1 MPKAKQAKPKANA
14 KQVGANAPD
23 EVLDLTAAAAF
34 LKVSKP
40 TFYRWLAQGTITGFK
55 AGTQWRFY
63 RSELQKFLE
72 AEQPAALQ
80 EPAGLAQVINKAR
93 QERSLPP
100 IKWEQ
105 LAGEEEGA
113 QSAVA
118 LFWDTIFQEAIK
130 GRASDIHIDIN
141 QDQTLIRYRVDGVLN
156 EVLTLPREAA
166 RPLVARLKL
175 MADSDIS
182 ERRVPQDGR
191 IQLRIDGGDYD
202 FRTITVPTTWG
213 EAAVI
218 RILDQGSVLVG
229 LEKLGFYPEIQ
240 QAFERKLRE
249 PQGMVIVTGPA
260 GSGRTTT
267 LYAVLNVLNTP
278 AKKFVTIEDPVQYR
292 IRSMTQVH
300 VNRKMGLTYPV
311 AMRYFRRCDPDIILV
326 GDVEDL
332 ATAEACVQA
341 AMTGHMVLT
350 TMRPPYTADTITR
363 LLDMGL
369 EPFLIGAALTTVLAQ
384 RLARRVCKHCKTEY
398 RPSLALIER
407 LQAETGMDLTNGAFV
422 TGKGCPECRNT
433 GYRGRT
439 CLFEMLVMNDQLKEL
454 TLRRASTA
462 ELRQAAI
469 ESGMQ
474 TMFQDGLRKA
484 MDGITTIEEV
494 MRILGTDRAP

>member
-1 MPKAKQAKPKANA
+1 MAKAKQAKPKADA
-14 KQVGANAPD
+14 AQVGVSAED

-40 TFYRWLAQGTITGFK
+40 TFYRWLAQERIKGFK

-63 RSELQKFLE
+63 RKDLQKFLE
-72 AEQPAALQ
+72 TEEPVELR
-80 EPAGLAQVINKAR
+80 EPAGIRQAVDKAR
-93 QERSLPP
+93 KERNLPA
-100 IKWEQ
+100 IDWSQ
-105 LAGEEEGA
+105 VTGEEEGGE
-113 QSAVA
+113 SAAAVT
-118 LFWDTIFQEAIK
+118 WNTIFKEAIK
-130 GRASDIHIDIN
+130 GRASDIHLDVN
-141 QDQTLIRYRVDGVLN
+141 VDQTLIRYRVDGALN
-156 EVLTLPREAA
+156 EALTLPREAA

-175 MADSDIS
+175 MADTDIS

-218 RILDQGSVLVG
+218 RILDQSSVLAG

-278 AKKFVTIEDPVQYR
+278 AKKFVTIEDPVEYR
-292 IRSMTQVH
+292 IRGMTQVH

-311 AMRYFRRCDPDIILV
+311 AMRYFQRADPDIILV
-326 GDVEDL
+326 GDIEDL
-332 ATAEACVQA
+332 ATAEVCVQA
-341 AMTGHMVLT
+341 AMTGHLVLT
-350 TMRPPYTADTITR
+350 AMLPSDAPSVIAR
-363 LLDMGL
+363 LTDMGV
-369 EPFLIGAALTTVLAQ
+369 EPFLISSALTTVLAE
-384 RLARRVCKHCKTEY
+384 RLARRVCEHCKTEH
-398 RPSLALIER
+398 RPSPALLER
-407 LQAETGMDLTNGAFV
+407 LHAETGMGLSSAVFY
-422 TGKGCPECRNT
+422 TGKGCAECRGY

-439 CLFEMLVMNDQLKEL
+439 ALFELLEMSGRLREL
-454 TLRRASTA
+454 TIRRAGTA

-469 ESGMQ
+469 ESGMI
-474 TMFQDGLRKA
+474 TMLQDGLRKC
-484 MDGITTIEEV
+484 MEGITSIEEV
-494 MRILGTDRAP
+494 MRVLGTDRAP